1 MKYRLLAA
9 ALSVAV
15 LSSSA
20 LFSDTVV
27 PGAGVCLAE
36 RDYNQEMEERK
47 SLPIQSN
54 SIANWPEGPAIG
66 AKSAILM
73 EMNTHTV
80 LYAKNIH
87 EKCYP
92 ASTTKILTCLL
103 AMQNCT
109 MDETIT
115 FSHDAIYDVPGD
127 GSKLGG
133 VDTGDTMLM
142 ETALYCVLVQS
153 ANEVASAVGEHVAE
167 KLGKEKNVSSFA
179 EIMNEKAEELGC
191 QDSNFVNC
199 NGLYDDDHYT
209 SAYDLALIGCEF
221 FGNELLC
228 KMSSTPSYHFRLKPD
243 DEEDTWV
250 ATKNQ
255 LYKGKP
261 YAYEYLLG
269 SKTGYVSQS
278 RQTLVSAAEKN
289 GMKLVCVIFAEE
301 TPYQFE
307 DTRTLFQY
315 GFENFQR
322 MSVRDNETKYN
333 INTMDFFDTDS
344 DLFGDSTPLISMK
357 NDACVI
363 LPNTAEFSDT
373 VSTLT
378 YAENDADTD
387 TNVIA
392 TINYSYSDVDV
403 GSCDIVFYKS
413 EVPAFSFAA
422 DNSAPATPQ
431 TSPESEPP
439 TAADEE
445 VSIIYINVKKVILG
459 ILVTAAVI
467 ILLLFLISVINS
479 YSFSPRGQSS
489 KRRRIRKKEGRAA
502 KKHARRAAR
511 RGIRN
516 LKKRR

>member
-439 TAADEE
+439 TAADGE